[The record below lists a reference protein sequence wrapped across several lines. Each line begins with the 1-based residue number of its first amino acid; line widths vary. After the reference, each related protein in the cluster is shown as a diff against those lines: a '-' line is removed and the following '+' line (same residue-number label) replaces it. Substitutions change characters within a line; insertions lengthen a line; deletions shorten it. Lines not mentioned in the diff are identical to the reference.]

1 MEKNE
6 GGLVEIPLPLKEGK
20 NIVQTKVPYQTAI
33 AVQKPRNL
41 DTIVKRIEREC
52 EYAGQSFYY
61 SWEIQGKTG
70 KARVE
75 GGSIGLAAALVR
87 EWGNCAT
94 PVILEENE
102 DSWILTVTFIDMET
116 GSNIQRIYKYK
127 KDRVIP
133 GRYEASRS
141 EDMAFQAAQSRAIRN
156 VILMAMPRWLVD
168 KAIDLAKQCE
178 IKKIDYEGI
187 AAAADKAVKFLA
199 GYGITEQQIIEKTG
213 KQKTEW
219 VSEDIANL
227 RGVAQALKD
236 GQIRPEEVFPAK
248 TQTKKPDA
256 PSEVT
261 LDNVMKGGKE
271 KPIEQKKI
279 EKPAPHVEP
288 TPKDKFSPL
297 LDKKVTEL
305 RNKLKRIV
313 GDDHC
318 FLKVIQIDFG
328 TDDQTKL
335 IEEQQGSLIL
345 ELEKEVKKQE
355 GGK

>member
-1 MEKNE
+1 MEKND
-6 GGLVEIPLPLKEGK
+6 GLVELPLPLKEGK

-94 PVILEENE
+94 PVVLEENE

-187 AAAADKAVKFLA
+187 ATAADKAVKFLA
-199 GYGITEQQIIEKTG
+199 GYGITEQQIIEKLG
-213 KQKTEW
+213 KSKSEW

-236 GQIRPEEVFPAK
+236 GQIRPEEIFSVK
-248 TQTKKPDA
+248 TQSKKPDTS
-256 PSEVT
+256 SEVT
-261 LDNVMKGGKE
+261 LDNVMKGGKDRQ
-271 KPIEQKKI
+271 EQKKDTI
-279 EKPAPHVEP
+279 AHPEP
-288 TPKDKFSPL
+288 TSKDKFSVL

-335 IEEQQGSLIL
+335 IEDQQGSLIL